1 MLTTVLN
8 PAAARS
14 TSITAGSERAGDTAS
29 GRQHLRQPGDC
40 IIVNAQIVTPAGI
53 RRQASVRVEEGRIAE
68 IVDGPIAGRHTV
80 DAGGHHL
87 FPGFIDIHSD
97 AIEKGIEPRP
107 NTFFPVN
114 IAVYE
119 LDKKI
124 ASCGITTMF
133 HSLSFAE
140 LEVGL
145 RNNSTAAGIIREI
158 NGLAGKLRVNT
169 RIHAR
174 FEITDLG
181 AVPFLEGLIADGQID
196 LFSFMD
202 HSPGQGQFRDILTF
216 KQYYGPVYAKTD
228 AEMDHI
234 IARKLEARNGGGRDA
249 IGRLLQLCREG
260 GIAVASHDDDSR
272 EKMAWLKEMGIGL
285 TEFPVN
291 IEAVRA
297 AREMGIR
304 VCLGSPNVVRGQ
316 SQAKNLS
323 AREAISWGYGDIL
336 CSDYSPMTLLHAVL
350 TLERLGILDLPEAVA
365 MVSLNPARAVDIDDR
380 TGSLAVGKDADMV
393 LVDHADDFPRV
404 LKTFI
409 AGREVFATC

>member
-1 MLTTVLN
+1 MQDRFV
-8 PAAARS
+8 
-14 TSITAGSERAGDTAS
+14 
-29 GRQHLRQPGDC
+29 
-40 IIVNAQIVTPAGI
+40 IINAQIVTPEGV
-53 RRQASVRVEEGRIAE
+53 RENGSLRVEDGRIAE
-68 IVDGPIAGRHTV
+68 IADGALNSTRVIDAAGHY
-80 DAGGHHL
+80 L

-107 NTFFPVN
+107 NTFFPVD

-124 ASCGITTMF
+124 AACGITTMY

-145 RNNSTAAGIIREI
+145 RNNNTAAGIIREI
-158 NGLAGKLRVNT
+158 NTLRHKLKVNT
-169 RIHAR
+169 KIHAR

-181 AVPFLEGLIADGQID
+181 AVPYLQGLIGDGQIN

-202 HSPGQGQFRDILTF
+202 HSPGQGQFRDILAF
-216 KQYYGPVYAKTD
+216 KSYYGPVYAKSD

-234 IARKLEARNGGGRDA
+234 IQRKLDAKKEHTPAIIAEMIRTCRDHDIA
-249 IGRLLQLCREG
+249 I
-260 GIAVASHDDDSR
+260 ASHDDDSR
-272 EKMAWLKEMGIGL
+272 EKIQWLKEMNIGM

-297 AREMGIR
+297 ARELGVS

-316 SQAKNLS
+316 SQGKNLS
-323 AREAISWGYGDIL
+323 AREAISWGFGDIL

-350 TLERLGILDLPEAVA
+350 TLERLGILPLHEALK
-365 MVSLNPARAVDIDDR
+365 MVSLNPARAVGIADE
-380 TGSLAVGKDADMV
+380 TGSLAEGKAADLV
-393 LVDHADDFPRV
+393 LVDHSDDFPRV
-404 LKTFI
+404 LKTFVG
-409 AGREVFATC
+409 GREVFATC

>member
-1 MLTTVLN
+1 MLMTVMDHPQECFATMPQRN
-8 PAAARS
+8 ENVCRAVC
-14 TSITAGSERAGDTAS
+14 ERQG
-29 GRQHLRQPGDC
+29 LRQPGDC
-40 IIVNAQIVTPAGI
+40 IIANAQIITPEGI
-53 RRQASVRVEEGRIAE
+53 RPHASVRVEEGRIAE
-68 IVDGPIAGRHTV
+68 IADGPLSGRRTV
-80 DAGGHHL
+80 DAGGHYL

-124 ASCGITTMF
+124 ASCGITTMY

-249 IGRLLQLCREG
+249 ISRLLRLCRERS
-260 GIAVASHDDDSR
+260 IAVASHDDDSR
-272 EKMAWLKEMGIGL
+272 EKMSWLKEMGIGL

-297 AREMGIR
+297 AREMGIK

-323 AREAISWGYGDIL
+323 ARESISWGYGDIL
-336 CSDYSPMTLLHAVL
+336 CSDYSPMTMLHAVL
-350 TLERLGILDLPEAVA
+350 TLERLGILDLPAAAA
-365 MVSLNPARAVDIDDR
+365 MVSLNPARAVGIDKR

-393 LVDHADDFPRV
+393 IVDHADDFPRV
-404 LKTFI
+404 LRTFV